1 MTNSQKLHSRAMDF
15 YENYLL
21 EKSPKNDQSFYKA
34 YFLNLAFE
42 FEKKAVSAAFAE
54 NASVLDL
61 SVLHRSAATIALQA
75 GEFTAALELAENG
88 MALNPPAEILAEL
101 KEVRENILKA
111 QNTENND

>member
-1 MTNSQKLHSRAMDF
+1 MTKYKKLHSRAMDF

-21 EKSPKNDQSFYKA
+21 EKSPKNDRSSYKS

-42 FEKKAVSAAFAE
+42 FEKRAVCAAFAE

-61 SVLHRSAATIALQA
+61 SVLHRSAATIGFHA
-75 GEFTAALELAENG
+75 GFFSAALELAENG

-111 QNTENND
+111 QNTTEND